1 MKESDVH
8 ASPLQ
13 SVVSAST
20 PLAPADLAT
29 HLAAYADALQY
40 EDLDERTIE
49 AVKCHFADALGC
61 ALSAAGEGPVQIARR
76 VALATGKGDATLI
89 GTRDKTSAEMASFV
103 NGAAI
108 RHYDFNDIYAAKEI
122 GHPSDNISACLA
134 VAETQGATGR
144 DLILSIALQY
154 EIVCRLID
162 AAAISTRGWDHP
174 CLSLPAVALA
184 AGKMMKLSQAK
195 LVEAVNL
202 AVAPNMALNQTR
214 VQALSNWKGMA
225 DGNAARNA
233 IFATLLA
240 REGVTGPSPVFEG
253 NWGFFKQISQ
263 PFTMDTAQFG
273 GRSRPF
279 KIHDCTV
286 KFYPALGMAQTA
298 VPAALDVAGQVEDL
312 KRIAQVEIHTTE
324 VGYTTSGKDPQ
335 KWTPKNSETADH
347 SLPYIVSKAM
357 FDGDIDH
364 DSYNEASLRDPVLL
378 AFMQKVRVT
387 VDPELT
393 KLYPKYYP
401 TRVTATLD
409 DGRVF
414 SKQIDDTPGFP
425 TSPMTRADFELKFR
439 KNVRSCLTAEQTDK
453 ALNLIW
459 NLEKQDDFSEL
470 FATITI
476 RNHG

>member
-1 MKESDVH
+1 MMKQSDVR
-8 ASPLQ
+8 ATPLQ
-13 SVVSAST
+13 PGSDPST
-20 PLAPADLAT
+20 PPDLAAQ
-29 HLAAYADALQY
+29 LAAYADALSY
-40 EDLDERTIE
+40 EDLDEQTIE
-49 AVKCHFADALGC
+49 LVKRHFADALGC
-61 ALSAAGEGPVQIARR
+61 ALSAAREAPIQIARK
-76 VALATGKGDATLI
+76 VALATGRGGATLI
-89 GTRDKTSAEMASFV
+89 GRTDKTSAEMASFV

-144 DLILSIALQY
+144 DLILAIALQY

-174 CLSLPAVALA
+174 CYSLPAVALA
-184 AGKMMKLSQAK
+184 AGKLMGLSRAKLS
-195 LVEAVNL
+195 EAINL

-233 IFATLLA
+233 IFATVLA
-240 REGVTGPSPVFEG
+240 SEGITGPSPVFEG

-263 PFTMDTAQFG
+263 PFALDTARFG
-273 GRSRPF
+273 GRSQPF

-298 VPAALDVAGQVEDL
+298 VPAALDVAKQIGDL
-312 KRIAQVEIHTTE
+312 KRIVGVEIHTTE

-364 DSYNEASLRDPVLL
+364 DSYNDASLRDPVLL

-393 KLYPKYYP
+393 AMYPKYYP

-409 DGRVF
+409 DGRIF
-414 SKQIDDTPGFP
+414 SKQVIDTPGFP
-425 TSPMTRADFELKFR
+425 TSPMTRAGFELKFR
-439 KNVRSCLTAEQTDK
+439 KNVKSCLSEEQTNQ
-453 ALNLIW
+453 ALDLIW
-459 NLEKQDDFSEL
+459 NLEKQPDFSAL
-470 FATITI
+470 FAAITI
-476 RNHG
+476 RDGGK